1 MHTIRTYSLFLI
13 ASLAVLACSIR
24 IRHDGPDKLSGNA
37 LVLLDIQSIHH
48 PTIGAEWDE
57 RTGELHSPKLTLVQI
72 GTRDGS
78 RSFFVRGAID
88 PHDAEMLVRVKEP
101 DPDTQLR
108 FDREP

>member
-1 MHTIRTYSLFLI
+1 MQALITRYLI
-13 ASLAVLACSIR
+13 AISAISITGITWLGLR
-24 IRHDGPDKLSGNA
+24 DISVRDSGSG
-37 LVLLDIQSIHH
+37 LILLDIQSIHH

-72 GTRDGS
+72 GTRDGKH
-78 RSFFVRGAID
+78 SFFVRGAID